1 MAVGRKSWS
10 DAEFGDRSPEQ
21 VLFNYVHAFVL
32 IVGGCSGAAAA
43 RDIALISHKSNP
55 VSAMA
60 MPELTKICKG
70 QTNRWPD
77 GKTVTFV
84 TRSPDAPEMKIVV
97 EKVYA
102 MPRDEVSAAIE
113 NANRGR
119 VSHPAVIIVSSDEAV
134 VQKVQS
140 TPGAIGLVDVYSI
153 TGGVNV
159 LKVGGKLPLE
169 PGYSLHGN

>member
-1 MAVGRKSWS
+1 LNHVRAV
-10 DAEFGDRSPEQ
+10 
-21 VLFNYVHAFVL
+21 VL
-32 IVGGCSGAAAA
+32 IIVGYSSAAAA
-43 RDIALISHKSNP
+43 RDIALISHKSNS
-55 VSAMA
+55 VTAIA
-60 MPELTKICKG
+60 MPQLAKLCKG

-77 GKTVTFV
+77 GKAVTFV
-84 TRSPDAPEMKIVV
+84 MRSPGVPEMKIVV
-97 EKVYA
+97 EKVYG
-102 MPRDEVSAAIE
+102 MSKDEVSAAIE
-113 NANRGR
+113 AANRGR
-119 VSHPAVIIVSSDEAV
+119 GNRPAIMIVPSDEAL

>member
-1 MAVGRKSWS
+1 MENSVILFWV
-10 DAEFGDRSPEQ
+10 Q
-21 VLFNYVHAFVL
+21 VLLSQARALVL
-32 IVGGCSGAAAA
+32 IIVAYSSAAGA

-55 VSAMA
+55 VTAIA
-60 MPELTKICKG
+60 MPELAKICKG
-70 QTNRWPD
+70 QTNHWPD
-77 GKTVTFV
+77 GKAVTFV
-84 TRSPDAPEMKIVV
+84 TRSPDSPEMKIVV
-97 EKVYA
+97 EKVYG
-102 MPRDEVSAAIE
+102 MPKDEVNAAIDA
-113 NANRGR
+113 ANRGR
-119 VSHPAVIIVSSDEAV
+119 ANRPLIIIVPSDEAL

>member
-1 MAVGRKSWS
+1 
-10 DAEFGDRSPEQ
+10 
-21 VLFNYVHAFVL
+21 
-32 IVGGCSGAAAA
+32 
-43 RDIALISHKSNP
+43 
-55 VSAMA
+55 MA
-60 MPELTKICKG
+60 MPELAKICKG

-77 GKTVTFV
+77 GKAVTLV

-97 EKVYA
+97 ERVYA
-102 MPRDEVSAAIE
+102 MPKDEVSVAIDT
-113 NANRGR
+113 ANRGR
-119 VSHPAVIIVSSDEAV
+119 ADHPAIIIVASDEAL

-159 LKVGGKLPLE
+159 LKIGGKLPLE

>member
-1 MAVGRKSWS
+1 LSNCAR
-10 DAEFGDRSPEQ
+10 
-21 VLFNYVHAFVL
+21 AFVL
-32 IVGGCSGAAAA
+32 IMVTYSCAATA

-55 VSAMA
+55 VTAMA
-60 MPELTKICKG
+60 MPELAKICKG

-77 GKTVTFV
+77 GKSVTFV
-84 TRSPDAPEMKIVV
+84 TRSPDSPEMKIVV

-102 MPRDEVSAAIE
+102 MPKDEVSATIIS
-113 NANRGR
+113 ANHGR
-119 VSHPAVIIVSSDEAV
+119 ANHPAVIIVPSDEAL

>member
-1 MAVGRKSWS
+1 VAVLGESALIELCQAI
-10 DAEFGDRSPEQ
+10 AEQ
-21 VLFNYVHAFVL
+21 ALLNQLQALVLFIA
-32 IVGGCSGAAAA
+32 GCSCVASA

-60 MPELTKICKG
+60 MPELAKICKG

-113 NANRGR
+113 SANRGR

>member
-1 MAVGRKSWS
+1 V
-10 DAEFGDRSPEQ
+10 
-21 VLFNYVHAFVL
+21 VL
-32 IVGGCSGAAAA
+32 IMAGYSSAVAA
-43 RDIALISHKSNP
+43 RDIALISHKSNS
-55 VSAMA
+55 VTAIA
-60 MPELTKICKG
+60 LPELAKLCKG

-77 GKTVTFV
+77 GKAVTFV
-84 TRSPDAPEMKIVV
+84 TRSPDVPEMKIVV
-97 EKVYA
+97 EKVYG
-102 MPRDEVSAAIE
+102 MPKYEVSAAIE
-113 NANRGR
+113 AANRGR
-119 VSHPAVIIVSSDEAV
+119 GNRPAIIIVPSDEAL

>member
-1 MAVGRKSWS
+1 MLNCARALG
-10 DAEFGDRSPEQ
+10 
-21 VLFNYVHAFVL
+21 L
-32 IVGGCSGAAAA
+32 IVVGYSCATAAA
-43 RDIALISHKSNP
+43 RDIALISHKSNS
-55 VSAMA
+55 VTAMA
-60 MPELTKICKG
+60 LPELAKICKG
-70 QTNRWPD
+70 QTNHWPD
-77 GKTVTFV
+77 GKAVTFV
-84 TRSPDAPEMKIVV
+84 TRSPDSPEMRIVV

-102 MPRDEVSAAIE
+102 MPKDEVSATIE
-113 NANRGR
+113 SANHSRAN
-119 VSHPAVIIVSSDEAV
+119 HPAIIIVATDEAV

>member
-1 MAVGRKSWS
+1 
-10 DAEFGDRSPEQ
+10 
-21 VLFNYVHAFVL
+21 VL
-32 IVGGCSGAAAA
+32 IIVGYSSAAAA
-43 RDIALISHKSNP
+43 RDIALISHKSNS
-55 VSAMA
+55 VTAIA
-60 MPELTKICKG
+60 MPQLAKLCKG

-77 GKTVTFV
+77 GKAVTFV
-84 TRSPDAPEMKIVV
+84 MRSPGVPEMKIVV
-97 EKVYA
+97 EKVYG
-102 MPRDEVSAAIE
+102 MSKDEVSAAIE
-113 NANRGR
+113 AANRGR
-119 VSHPAVIIVSSDEAV
+119 GNRPAIIIVPSDEAL

>member
-1 MAVGRKSWS
+1 
-10 DAEFGDRSPEQ
+10 
-21 VLFNYVHAFVL
+21 
-32 IVGGCSGAAAA
+32 
-43 RDIALISHKSNP
+43 
-55 VSAMA
+55 MA
-60 MPELTKICKG
+60 MPELAKICKG

-77 GKTVTFV
+77 GKAVTLV

-97 EKVYA
+97 ERVYA
-102 MPRDEVSAAIE
+102 MPKDEVSAAIDT
-113 NANRGR
+113 ANRGR
-119 VSHPAVIIVSSDEAV
+119 ANHPAIIIVASDEAL

-159 LKVGGKLPLE
+159 LKIGGKLPLE

>member
-1 MAVGRKSWS
+1 LSNCAR
-10 DAEFGDRSPEQ
+10 
-21 VLFNYVHAFVL
+21 AFVL
-32 IVGGCSGAAAA
+32 IMVTYSCAAA

-55 VSAMA
+55 VTAMA
-60 MPELTKICKG
+60 MPELAKICKG

-77 GKTVTFV
+77 GKSVTFV
-84 TRSPDAPEMKIVV
+84 TRSPDSPEMKIVV

-102 MPRDEVSAAIE
+102 MPKDEVSATIIS
-113 NANRGR
+113 ANHGR
-119 VSHPAVIIVSSDEAV
+119 ANHPAVIIVPSDEAL